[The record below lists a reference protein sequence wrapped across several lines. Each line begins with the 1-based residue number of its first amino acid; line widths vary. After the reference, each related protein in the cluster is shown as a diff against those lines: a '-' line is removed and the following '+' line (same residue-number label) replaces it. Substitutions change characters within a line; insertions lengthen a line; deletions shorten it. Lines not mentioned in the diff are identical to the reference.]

1 MSLLGRNVTGDD
13 TLALWKHIAR
23 CGPIERT
30 TLLQRYYPGDAND
43 PNQSDSRKTLED
55 AIEFLEESN
64 QLAEKEG
71 GYTIKDKYL
80 KTASPRV
87 AFLKGLR
94 AQTGEDAAYL
104 GILDTL
110 TEEDDRYFDTKNQ
123 LEDLLS
129 TKWSSINWTQNKINY
144 WSRTMS
150 MLGVISPVNS
160 DSDENYTHLLSISQ
174 TLLLNI
180 LRDGFSPN
188 KPIKIESIME
198 KIDETYLPVYAT
210 TNRNTIAQ
218 YFQQALK
225 QAELNN
231 SIELDQAS
239 DFGAVV
245 EINRQKYNE
254 LTLRVSD
261 N

>member
-23 CGPIERT
+23 CGPIERSV
-30 TLLQRYYPGDAND
+30 LLQRYYPGDAND

-55 AIEFLEESN
+55 AIDFLEESN
-64 QLAEKEG
+64 QVVQKQD
-71 GYTIKDKYL
+71 GYIIKDKHL
-80 KTASPRV
+80 EAVSPRV
-87 AFLKGLR
+87 ALLKGLR

-110 TEEDDRYFDTKNQ
+110 TEEDERYFDTKNQ

-129 TKWSSINWTQNKINY
+129 TKWSSISWTKNKINY
-144 WSRTMS
+144 WARTMS

-174 TLLLNI
+174 SLLLN
-180 LRDGFSPN
+180 LLKDSFAPN
-188 KPIKIESIME
+188 TPIKIESMMKKIE
-198 KIDETYLPVYAT
+198 KTYLPVYAT
-210 TNRNTIAQ
+210 TNRNTMAQ
-218 YFQQALK
+218 YFEQALK

-239 DFGAVV
+239 DFGGVV
-245 EINRQKYNE
+245 EINGQKYNE